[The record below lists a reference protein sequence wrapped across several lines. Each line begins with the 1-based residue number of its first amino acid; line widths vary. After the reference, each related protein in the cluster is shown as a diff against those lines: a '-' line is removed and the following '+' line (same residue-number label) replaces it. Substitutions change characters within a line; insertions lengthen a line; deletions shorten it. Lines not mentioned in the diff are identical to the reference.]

1 MGKVIIYFIFKGV
14 TVQGH
19 FSFCKVF
26 LYIYITTHRLL
37 PKSEMRTRGNKLPDF
52 NLHFKMRYSKKE
64 LAESA
69 TVIPKGAKGIKPHAS
84 LSNILR
90 PAQNIFSNGQAN
102 SKKRGRVRLELI
114 PAFTLSDFPPDVKE
128 DESRSIKCEKSR
140 ADDTQSYSYSSDDS
154 DEVNL
159 SPSKRML

>member
-14 TVQGH
+14 ALQGY
-19 FSFCKVF
+19 FSLCKVF
-26 LYIYITTHRLL
+26 LCIYITTHRLL

-69 TVIPKGAKGIKPHAS
+69 TVNPKGAKGNKPHAS

-90 PAQNIFSNGQAN
+90 PAQNISSIGQAN

-114 PAFTLSDFPPDVKE
+114 PAFTLSDFPNDVKE
-128 DESRSIKCEKSR
+128 DESSSIKCENSR
-140 ADDTQSYSYSSDDS
+140 AEDIQSYSYSSDDS
-154 DEVNL
+154 DEVN
-159 SPSKRML
+159 

>member
-1 MGKVIIYFIFKGV
+1 MGKVIFYFIFTLDPSPFLFLGN
-14 TVQGH
+14 

-26 LYIYITTHRLL
+26 LYIYIITHRLL

-69 TVIPKGAKGIKPHAS
+69 TSNPKGAKGNKPYAS

-90 PAQNIFSNGQAN
+90 PAQNISSIGQAN

-128 DESRSIKCEKSR
+128 DESRSMKCEKSR
-140 ADDTQSYSYSSDDS
+140 AEDIQSYSYSSDDS
-154 DEVNL
+154 DEV
-159 SPSKRML
+159 K